1 MIYHTRVEYTNHY
14 ITDTVVIV
22 SVLDSCVIDHGL
34 QKNCIG
40 GVMVSVL
47 DWSVIDR
54 GLQTSCIGGVMVSVL
69 DWSVI
74 DHGTHDLSH
83 SSRVH

>member
-14 ITDTVVIV
+14 IIDA
-22 SVLDSCVIDHGL
+22 SVIDHGL

-47 DWSVIDR
+47 DSSVIDH
-54 GLQTSCIGGVMVSVL
+54 GLQKNCIDGVMVSVL
-69 DWSVI
+69 DSSVI
-74 DHGTHDLSH
+74 DHGLQKNCIYSFFCNP
-83 SSRVH
+83 